1 MAGRN
6 MISGLDHIVLLVR
19 SIDAA
24 CAAYQTLLGVAP
36 AWRTGR
42 DGVTTVL
49 FQLGNTGLELMSADG
64 ESEAAGHVRRAL
76 DSGGEGLASLV
87 FAVDDID
94 ALHRRLER
102 RALEPEA
109 ITSDSATYPLTGA
122 QQSWRRTRANTA
134 RTHGIRLFFLQR
146 ESQIAPSEIV
156 SPGPVT
162 GLDHVVIS
170 TPDPERAAALYG
182 ARVGLEFSLD
192 RSNPDWGQRLLFFR
206 CGDLVVEISHRLKEG
221 ISDAPDRFY
230 GLTWRTDDVDA
241 MHARL
246 SVAGLKV
253 SELRQ
258 GRKAGTRVFTVKD
271 GTCGV
276 PTLILGPSGEGPS
289 RIGPSTRANE
299 KKIG

>member
-1 MAGRN
+1 

-19 SIDAA
+19 SMGAA
-24 CAAYQTLLGVAP
+24 EAAYATLFGVSP
-36 AWRTGR
+36 AWRTTR

-49 FQLGNTGLELMSADG
+49 FQLGNTGLELMSPDG
-64 ESEAAGHVRRAL
+64 EGEAADHVRRAL
-76 DSGGEGLASLV
+76 DASGEGLASLV
-87 FAVDDID
+87 FAVDDMD

-109 ITSDSATYPLTGA
+109 ITVDSATDALTGT

-146 ESQIAPSEIV
+146 DSQIAPSEAV

-170 TPDPERAAALYG
+170 TPNPERAAALYG
-182 ARVGLEFSLD
+182 ARVGLDFSLD
-192 RSNPDWGQRLLFFR
+192 RSNPDWGQRLMFFR

-221 ISDAPDRFY
+221 VSDGPDRFY

-246 SVAGLKV
+246 SAAGVTV

-276 PTLILGPSGEGPS
+276 PTLILGPSGDGPS
-289 RIGPSTRANE
+289 RIGPSARDN
-299 KKIG
+299 KKNG